1 MNKIFWETDLFVGI
15 TLLLFGI
22 INYLK
27 EESYFGVLQ
36 IFCWVFWLA
45 TGKYLMI
52 HVNMG
57 FGSSGACLFWR
68 SKEGRGKQL
77 LLKHFIR
84 IYTRVYIYM
93 HIYELW
99 ANLKKAAWL
108 MKCDQRDT
116 SFSILNLL
124 LRSYVA
130 LGQPS
135 DPSVSSF
142 LNLQNRQSNTH
153 LLASISLHFYSTL
166 QV

>member
-77 LLKHFIR
+77 LFKHFMSI
-84 IYTRVYIYM
+84 IYIYM
-93 HIYELW
+93 RFELTF
-99 ANLKKAAWL
+99 LKAAWL
-108 MKCDQRDT
+108 MKCDQRET
-116 SFSILNLL
+116 SLFIVNLL

-135 DPSVSSF
+135 DLSVSSF
-142 LNLQNRQSNTH
+142 LHLQNRHNNTH
-153 LLASISLHFYSTL
+153 LLASISSHFHSTL
-166 QV
+166 

>member
-52 HVNMG
+52 RVNMG
-57 FGSSGACLFWR
+57 FGSSGCCLFWR
-68 SKEGRGKQL
+68 SKERRGKQL
-77 LLKHFIR
+77 LKHFR
-84 IYTRVYIYM
+84 
-93 HIYELW
+93 HIYINTHIHEIW
-99 ANLKKAAWL
+99 ANCKKAAWL
-108 MKCDQRDT
+108 MKCEQRDT
-116 SFSILNLL
+116 SFFILNLL
-124 LRSYVA
+124 LRRYVA

-135 DPSVSSF
+135 DLSASSF
-142 LNLQNRQSNTH
+142 LHLQNRHSNTD
-153 LLASISLHFYSTL
+153 LTGKY
-166 QV
+166 